1 MLDSDDIKLRMLNLE
16 VERRAYS
23 RLLTS
28 ITCRF
33 YNEDHKNFE
42 QTLGGKINKIMI
54 DAVINTELRI
64 SIVITSPKF
73 KKEIEDL
80 LPMVMIISS
89 VHSVSY
95 KGKVVFVSDKKPY
108 NRFRI
113 VVMVNYKNLEP
124 MDGDI
129 SDPLLKYI
137 KVAQKI
143 EMLALAIGD

>member
-1 MLDSDDIKLRMLNLE
+1 MSDSDDIKLRVLNLE
-16 VERRAYS
+16 AELRAYS

-33 YNEDHKNFE
+33 SNEDHKNFE
-42 QTLGGKINKIMI
+42 KTLGGKINKIMI

-64 SIVITSPKF
+64 SILITSPKL
-73 KKEIEDL
+73 KKDIEYL
-80 LPMVMIISS
+80 LTTIMIISS
-89 VHSVSY
+89 VHSITY
-95 KGKVVFVSDKKPY
+95 KGTRQFVDDKKPY

-113 VVMVNYKNLEP
+113 VVIVNYKNLEP

-143 EMLALAIGD
+143 ELLSIAIGD